1 MSVILGRERASASG
15 VRAPSTASSTM
26 GRRAFLGRSAAAGAA
41 VWAVPTVISMDP
53 VAAAVGSCS
62 GVSVCEFTSGLEG
75 WTIDNS
81 YGSGVNGLWNHNT
94 EASRDGGSLHY
105 GRGTGG
111 NYRTGNSRNTGRV
124 LSPDF
129 DIPSTGTNTV
139 KFTVWREVET
149 QDPGYD
155 RFRLR
160 IIGSSTTVL
169 YEVSS
174 IGDTSGFESHT
185 ITIPSSFNGQTVQFQ
200 FDFDTRDGLYNNHE
214 GVYVGRFEVTA
225 CPPPGGAAAGFAA
238 PSAFSA
244 QASFASADERDD
256 PVPSR

>member
-1 MSVILGRERASASG
+1 MTSR
-15 VRAPSTASSTM
+15 RAPLDSTLSMM
-26 GRRAFLGRSAAAGAA
+26 GRRAFLGRTAAAGVA
-41 VWAVPTVISMDP
+41 VWAAPTVISMDP

-81 YGSGVNGLWNHNT
+81 WGSGVDGLWKHNT

-124 LSPDF
+124 YSPEF
-129 DIPSTGTNTV
+129 EIPSTGTNTV
-139 KFTVWREVET
+139 KFTVWREVEQ

-160 IIGSSTTVL
+160 ILGSSNSTL
-169 YEVSS
+169 YQVSS
-174 IGDTSGFESHT
+174 IGDTTGFESHT
-185 ITIPSSFNGQTVQFQ
+185 ITIPSSFNGQTVRFQ
-200 FDFDTRDGLYNNHE
+200 FDFDTRDGLYNLHE

-225 CPPPGGAAAGFAA
+225 CPPPGGAAAPGFSPLNARSA
-238 PSAFSA
+238 PGFGSPLA
-244 QASFASADERDD
+244 ADEADD

>member
-1 MSVILGRERASASG
+1 MTGA
-15 VRAPSTASSTM
+15 RAPLPSTTSTM
-26 GRRAFLGRSAAAGAA
+26 GRRAFLGRTAAVGAAA
-41 VWAVPTVISMDP
+41 WTVPSVISMDP

-81 YGSGVNGLWNHNT
+81 WGSGVNGLWNHNT

-105 GRGTGG
+105 GRGTSG
-111 NYRTGNSRNTGRV
+111 NFQTGNSRNSGRV

-129 DIPSTGTNTV
+129 EIPGTGPNTV
-139 KFTVWREVET
+139 KFTVWREVEV

-160 IIGSSTTVL
+160 ILGSPNRTL

-174 IGDTSGFESHT
+174 IGDTSGFEAYT
-185 ITIPSSFNGQTVQFQ
+185 ITIPSSYNGQTVQFQ
-200 FDFDTRDGLYNNHE
+200 FDFDTRDGLYNDHE
-214 GVYVGRFEVTA
+214 GIYVGRFEVTA
-225 CPPPGGAAAGFAA
+225 CPPAGAGAAVGFAPAGF
-238 PSAFSA
+238 SSFSL
-244 QASFASADERDD
+244 STTGADDGDDD
-256 PVPSR
+256 PVPAR

>member
-1 MSVILGRERASASG
+1 MTG
-15 VRAPSTASSTM
+15 VRAPLPVTSSMM
-26 GRRAFLGRSAAAGAA
+26 GRRGFLGRTALVGAA
-41 VWAVPTVISMDP
+41 VWAAPTVISMDP

-62 GVSVCEFTSGLEG
+62 GVTVCEFTSGLEG

-81 YGSGVNGLWNHNT
+81 WGSGINGLWKHNT

-111 NYRTGNSRNTGRV
+111 NYRTNNNRNSGRV

-129 DIPSTGTNTV
+129 EIPSTGPNTV
-139 KFTVWREVET
+139 RFTVWREVEQ

-160 IIGSSTTVL
+160 ILGSSTTTL
-169 YEVSS
+169 YEVAS
-174 IGDTSGFESHT
+174 IGNTSGFEAYT

-214 GVYVGRFEVTA
+214 GIYVGRFEVTA
-225 CPPPGGAAAGFAA
+225 CPPAGAAAGFAPPA
-238 PSAFSA
+238 LSSLSLSSAS
-244 QASFASADERDD
+244 SADEADD
-256 PVPSR
+256 PVPRR